1 MILEMRR
8 VGVLISA
15 EGAATP
21 SRLMS
26 VRALAVLHS
35 MRQEVPMS
43 QIPGSIKDRLLVQNE
58 EYRRLDEQHH
68 EYESRLVA
76 LTEKA
81 VLSDEEQVE
90 ETTLKKKKLQ
100 LKDRMEAIARQAREG
115 LHP

>member
-1 MILEMRR
+1 MT
-8 VGVLISA
+8 A
-15 EGAATP
+15 ELWSSFIP
-21 SRLMS
+21 P
-26 VRALAVLHS
+26 
-35 MRQEVPMS
+35 QEVPMS
-43 QIPGSIKDRLLVQNE
+43 QNPGSLKDRLLENE

-68 EYESRLVA
+68 EYESRLMT

>member
-1 MILEMRR
+1 
-8 VGVLISA
+8 
-15 EGAATP
+15 
-21 SRLMS
+21 MS
-26 VRALAVLHS
+26 VKALAVLHS
-35 MRQEVPMS
+35 TTQEVPMS
-43 QIPGSIKDRLLVQNE
+43 QNPGSIKESLLVQNE

-68 EYESRLVA
+68 EYESRLTA